1 MMEKHIGVIGGDQR
15 ILILA
20 KSLADKGFDVLL
32 WATDKSK
39 VFNSPNINFAETLD
53 EVIEKSKVLIGP
65 IPFTQDGKYIFA
77 PLSQQSVEI
86 QSLIEKLSCRDIVL
100 IASVIPESVK
110 NLCREK
116 NIKFFDL
123 YEKEEL
129 AILNAIPTVEGCL
142 MIAIEKMPITL
153 HSSNILILGYGRI
166 GKVLA
171 KVLRGF
177 EANIYVASR
186 KSSDLTW
193 CKAFGFLPVRLC
205 DIAEYVNKMDLII
218 NTIPAVVVTKEVIDR
233 MRADTLVIDLA
244 SKPGGVDF
252 EYAREKDIEVVHA
265 LSLPGKVAP
274 VTAAKYISEVLLSLL
289 EEIWG

>member
-1 MMEKHIGVIGGDQR
+1 MEKHIGVIGGDQR
-15 ILILA
+15 NLILA

-39 VFNSPNINFAETLD
+39 AFNSPNINFAKSLD
-53 EVIEKSKVLIGP
+53 EIIEKSKVLIGP

-86 QSLIEKLSCRDIVL
+86 QSLIERLSGKEIVL
-100 IASVIPESVK
+100 VASVIPEDIKSF
-110 NLCREK
+110 CREK
-116 NIKFFDL
+116 NVKFFDL

-171 KVLRGF
+171 KVLKGF

-193 CKAFGFLPVRLC
+193 CKALGFLPVRLC
-205 DIAEYVNKMDLII
+205 DIAEYVNKMDLIV
-218 NTIPAVVVTKEVIDR
+218 NTIPAMVVTKEVIDR
-233 MRADTLVIDLA
+233 IRDDTLVIDLA

-252 EYAREKDIEVVHA
+252 EYARKKGIEVVHA

>member
-1 MMEKHIGVIGGDQR
+1 MEKHIGVIGGDQR

-20 KSLADKGFDVLL
+20 ETLSENGFDVLL

-39 VFNSPNINFAETLD
+39 AFNSPNITFAKSLD
-53 EVIEKSKVLIGP
+53 EIIEKSKVLVGP
-65 IPFTQDGKYIFA
+65 IPFTQDGKYIFT
-77 PLSQQSVEI
+77 PLSQQLVEI
-86 QSLIEKLSCRDIVL
+86 QSLIEKLSGKNIVL
-100 IASVIPESVK
+100 VASVIPESVK
-110 NLCREK
+110 NFCKEK
-116 NIKFFDL
+116 DVNFFDL

-142 MIAIEKMPITL
+142 MIAIEKMPVTL

-166 GKVLA
+166 GKLLA
-171 KVLRGF
+171 KTLKGF

-193 CKAFGFLPVRLC
+193 CKALGFLPVHLC
-205 DIAEYVNKMDLII
+205 DIAKYINKMDLIV
-218 NTIPAVVVTKEVIDR
+218 NTIPAMVVTKEMIDKIR
-233 MRADTLVIDLA
+233 DDTLIIDLA

-252 EYAREKDIEVVHA
+252 EYAKKKGIEVVHA
-265 LSLPGKVAP
+265 LSLPGRVAP
-274 VTAAKYISEVLLSLL
+274 VTAAQYISEVLLSLL

>member
-1 MMEKHIGVIGGDQR
+1 MGKHIGVIGGDQR

-20 KSLADKGFDVLL
+20 ESLVDNGFNVLL

-39 VFNSPNINFAETLD
+39 VFNSPNINFAKNLD
-53 EVIEKSKVLIGP
+53 EVIEKSKVVIGP

-77 PLSQQSVEI
+77 PLSQYSIEI
-86 QSLIEKLSCRDIVL
+86 QNLIDKLSGKRIIL
-100 IASVIPESVK
+100 IASVIPENVK
-110 NLCREK
+110 NLCKEK
-116 NIKFFDL
+116 DVIFFDL

-142 MIAIEKMPITL
+142 MIAIDKMPITL
-153 HSSNILILGYGRI
+153 HSSNVLILGYGRI
-166 GKVLA
+166 GKVLT

-193 CKAFGFLPVRLC
+193 CKAFGFLPARLC

-218 NTIPAVVVTKEVIDR
+218 NTIPAMVVTKEVIDR
-233 MRADTLVIDLA
+233 IKSNTLIIDLA

-252 EYAREKDIEVVHA
+252 EYARKKGIEVVHA

-274 VTAAKYISEVLLSLL
+274 VTAAKYLSEVLLGLL